1 MMKISEHDVASIID
15 WLAGNLK
22 EGSADDLKAR
32 RALAKVLRHGP
43 VDRGLLFIL
52 ADLIDPDMRDDMERW
67 LVFKRPPGRTKSVDD
82 RNVAAVIWE
91 RIQAGD
97 KKEAAYQ
104 HAVDTQNVR
113 LTAAKKAYKKWEE
126 SFRTFGPK
134 LKGLTRIRAK
144 D

>member
-1 MMKISEHDVASIID
+1 M
-15 WLAGNLK
+15 LA
-22 EGSADDLKAR
+22 AA
-32 RALAKVLRHGP
+32 
-43 VDRGLLFIL
+43 
-52 ADLIDPDMRDDMERW
+52 IDPDTRDTVSRW

-82 RNVAAVIWE
+82 RNVASVIWH

-97 KKEAAYQ
+97 PKDAAYQ
-104 HAVDTQNVR
+104 HAVDTQNVK

-134 LKGLTRIRAK
+134 LKGLTRIRAN